1 MRAMDDSFNYPLSLL
16 LARLR
21 AISGEADRF
30 TTISGRLLDI
40 LLNET
45 RSLPRR
51 ANEMLAR
58 AGEDRRRASPGPK
71 FHGSSR
77 PDHIYIYVAS
87 PATAGTGHN
96 GRGYQA
102 EKSAGRNHMA
112 CFPVS
117 LFSGQEDRDRWEF
130 RSIYIDHRDRF
141 PSRMRVQGR
150 ACMPEDIAAGSCQ

>member
-1 MRAMDDSFNYPLSLL
+1 MDDSFNYPLSLL

-45 RSLPRR
+45 KSLPRR
-51 ANEMLAR
+51 ANKIPAR

-77 PDHIYIYVAS
+77 PDHIYMSLLRPPQV
-87 PATAGTGHN
+87 TGHN

-112 CFPVS
+112 CFPGVA
-117 LFSGQEDRDRWEF
+117 LL
-130 RSIYIDHRDRF
+130 
-141 PSRMRVQGR
+141 RV
-150 ACMPEDIAAGSCQ
+150 

>member
-51 ANEMLAR
+51 ANNMPAR
-58 AGEDRRRASPGPK
+58 AGEDRSHGFPGQVP
-71 FHGSSR
+71 R
-77 PDHIYIYVAS
+77 QL
-87 PATAGTGHN
+87 PA
-96 GRGYQA
+96 
-102 EKSAGRNHMA
+102 
-112 CFPVS
+112 
-117 LFSGQEDRDRWEF
+117 
-130 RSIYIDHRDRF
+130 
-141 PSRMRVQGR
+141 
-150 ACMPEDIAAGSCQ
+150 